1 MRRSGVS
8 CVVAALGRSMLDVL
22 LMGVLKPVWVGGVL
36 SVHSPPQE
44 EIDYHT
50 AFS

>member
-1 MRRSGVS
+1 MG
-8 CVVAALGRSMLDVL
+8 AVL
-22 LMGVLKPVWVGGVL
+22 LMGELKLIWIGGVL
-36 SVHSPPQE
+36 SVHAPPQE

>member
-1 MRRSGVS
+1 M
-8 CVVAALGRSMLDVL
+8 CDAL

-36 SVHSPPQE
+36 SDHFPPQE